1 MKNNSIFIATSTF
14 GVHSNE
20 PINRLEYGGDAIVL
34 NPLSRKLTSNELIKY
49 AHDATGI
56 IAGTEPYTNEVL
68 QQLPHL
74 KVISRLGVGM
84 DNIDLE
90 TAKGMGI
97 KVYKTQTTPAQ
108 AVAELVIGFALD
120 LNRKI
125 TD

>member
-1 MKNNSIFIATSTF
+1 
-14 GVHSNE
+14 
-20 PINRLEYGGDAIVL
+20 
-34 NPLSRKLTSNELIKY
+34 
-49 AHDATGI
+49 
-56 IAGTEPYTNEVL
+56 
-68 QQLPHL
+68 
-74 KVISRLGVGM
+74 M